1 MSVQVLLSECCTI
14 YRFLSG
20 RTHADTCSRPPKRP
34 PRVQFVLDE
43 PDGSV
48 KRKHKEFPPRRQRI
62 NEICKPLKTALT
74 SKLNRLNLELEDDEL
89 YKTQSTKTRFTSD
102 ELTNVITL
110 GHLMSTGTTSL
121 GEKVKRVLAVL
132 LGYAVLHHYG
142 GSWLAPSWG
151 RDDITFIKSAT
162 AIPLR
167 PYMFTRV
174 VRMAHTE
181 PVTSDQEDDLD
192 DVNPD
197 DFPIHPNPDLVT
209 LGTILLEVHTG
220 KPIEVLATEMGIE
233 EEENINAKWSVADEV
248 YKKILRDL
256 PDKYSDAVNACL
268 DPNFGSSADDL
279 DGEESNKEDFRRLIY
294 TDIVK
299 PLEDELDQGFGKSI
313 SIDDLDNV
321 AETMDLGSWGQTF
334 QRKVPEQLEA
344 PLPAPLK
351 HHSSNVSISSHWP
364 EHGSHE
370 KQLHVPQSPVA
381 SDFEMFDDSS
391 GPENISRKS
400 YVFFWPLFIKF

>member
-1 MSVQVLLSECCTI
+1 MSGPVLLSECCTF
-14 YRFLSG
+14 YRLLSG
-20 RTHADTCSRPPKRP
+20 RSLTPARERPS
-34 PRVQFVLDE
+34 RVQFVLDE
-43 PDGSV
+43 PDSSV
-48 KRKHKEFPPRRQRI
+48 KRTHKGFPPPRQRI
-62 NEICKPLKTALT
+62 NEICKPLRTALS
-74 SKLNRLNLELEDDEL
+74 SKLSRLNLELEDGEL

-102 ELTNVITL
+102 ELTNVVSL
-110 GHLMSTGTTSL
+110 GQLISTDTTGL

-142 GSWLAPSWG
+142 GSWLGPSWG
-151 RDDITFIKSAT
+151 RDNVIFVKSAS

-174 VRMAHTE
+174 VRMAQTG
-181 PVTSDQEDDLD
+181 PVTSNQEDDLD

-197 DFPIHPNPDLVT
+197 DFPIHPYPDLVA

-220 KPIEVLATEMGIE
+220 KPIEELAAALGIE
-233 EEENINAKWSVADEV
+233 EEENVNAKWFVADEI

-256 PDKYSDAVNACL
+256 PDNYSDAVNACL
-268 DPNFGSSADDL
+268 DPNFGMRANDL
-279 DGEESNKEDFRRLIY
+279 DGEESKEEDFRRLIY

-313 SIDDLDNV
+313 SVDDLDNV

-334 QRKVPEQLEA
+334 QRKVPEQLEPPLLA
-344 PLPAPLK
+344 PFSLER
-351 HHSSNVSISSHWP
+351 SIPSHWP
-364 EHGSHE
+364 KHEDHE
-370 KQLHVPQSPVA
+370 KQLHVPQLPVA

-400 YVFFWPLFIKF
+400 YVFFSPLSIKS